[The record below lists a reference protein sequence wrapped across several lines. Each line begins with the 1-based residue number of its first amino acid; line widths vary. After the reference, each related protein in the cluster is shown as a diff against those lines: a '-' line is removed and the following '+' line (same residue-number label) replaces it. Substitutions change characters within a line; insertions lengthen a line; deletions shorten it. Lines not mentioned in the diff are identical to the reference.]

1 MFDGIADPS
10 PVAQGYLGSSRG
22 VSERDPARLVR
33 VGPASLTPP
42 KAPPC
47 GGRRAQ
53 RNSTLQNRKGSSFRE
68 PNLSHHVVY
77 ALPRRKKDRVVA
89 RRVAA
94 IAMDRESGIHSK
106 PLFRGEARLI
116 ESAESCQGGCEV
128 EVRGLEVP
136 VDLDCTAQLRN
147 RLFVFAQKD
156 LSDAFKG
163 LPVIGESVAR
173 AKAQSRETY
182 LGADDAPA
190 YYRAEMYSIV
200 AKDLTSFNEELLGL
214 EAQLER
220 EIPPREFVEECSNL
234 LRSAVMPS
242 HNVTTNIHVTNSQI
256 GLLNTG
262 AVKDIKS
269 IDASITTLKSQGNME
284 VGEAFKKLAEG
295 IARDDMLEVSN
306 KAELLSNVKYL
317 SEMSAKGSEERNHG
331 VIKSVLRSVSE
342 LMDFAAWRAKHPEKS
357 PFDGYFIRIERP

>member
-1 MFDGIADPS
+1 MK
-10 PVAQGYLGSSRG
+10 
-22 VSERDPARLVR
+22 ARLI
-33 VGPASLTPP
+33 
-42 KAPPC
+42 PC
-47 GGRRAQ
+47 AGRRGAPFPLL
-53 RNSTLQNRKGSSFRE
+53 RLSFRE
-68 PNLSHHVVY
+68 PDLSHHFVD
-77 ALPRRKKDRVVA
+77 ALSPGKKNRIVA
-89 RRVAA
+89 GRIAAVA
-94 IAMDRESGIHSK
+94 IDREGGIHGE
-106 PLFRGEARLI
+106 PFLRREARFI
-116 ESAESCQGGCEV
+116 EPTEARQGGRKV
-128 EVRGLEVP
+128 EMSGLKIS
-136 VDLDCTAQLRN
+136 VDLDRATQLRN
-147 RLFVFAQKD
+147 GFFVLAQKD
-156 LSDAFKG
+156 LDDAFKG

-214 EAQLER
+214 EARLER